1 MSWLCQ
7 RGRWIFKTEAP
18 RPDTECSQ
26 GQTKF
31 NCLSRPSHAR
41 GFEKFQGR
49 ITVKLD
55 LVPSK
60 PCLIFASLA
69 NLQIFVQIGEALIR
83 QSPKPREPFYRK
95 ITLRSQ
101 VLSRHTSDIKYLP
114 CTALT
119 ANRVPLIRPR
129 MSKSHKIQT
138 WKTWNLV
145 SKRLTARVFPDRM
158 EIHGYNFIKSLKL
171 KTLNNAALIHFT
183 NKTDSI
189 WRPVKWWHPQ

>member
-1 MSWLCQ
+1 MTFERGLRNFLELVKFWPWECCIFFIFWTVMSWLCQ

-18 RPDTECSQ
+18 HPDTECSQ

-41 GFEKFQGR
+41 GLEKFQGR

-83 QSPKPREPFYRK
+83 QSSKPREPFYRK

-129 MSKSHKIQT
+129 MSK
-138 WKTWNLV
+138 
-145 SKRLTARVFPDRM
+145 P
-158 EIHGYNFIKSLKL
+158 IKSKL
-171 KTLNNAALIHFT
+171 EKVEIY
-183 NKTDSI
+183 
-189 WRPVKWWHPQ
+189 